1 MEHFRQVP
9 EYSFQSQRIDREN
22 GIIYGLKVLQK
33 GRNKNDSYFDDK
45 LLDDY
50 VEMANAKPEGVKCRY
65 GHPNMCSSDFG
76 NYLGRQ
82 KDNRRVGDDV
92 LADLYLSESAKNTP
106 NGDLYTYTLDMAEE
120 NPDMFGN
127 SISVMGD
134 FEEVEI
140 DEKTEYVLK
149 LEGVEGSDLVGSPAA
164 TDSLFDSDD
173 IGVKLT
179 QFLDFSGAA
188 LFKALEKNP
197 KSIEIFEKKFKAY
210 VAKKYSKDMAGKNNA
225 LKILSGIKKGFA
237 QVFDF
242 DKALADGEIATVET
256 DDQEIAEGAVLK
268 DEDGDT
274 IKEDVVTSD
283 GDEVKVDEATGEVES
298 VEEAEEDNEL
308 PTSQEFGYMLEQ
320 SKENAK
326 AIEGFNET
334 FSALNDTLSQVLK
347 NQEEFAKR
355 IDFIGKGLESPEAED
370 FTAEKRVM
378 IRLHALPVKIAC
390 MILEKRVLIALRSY
404 ALRRSLRKRSRL
416 LRAFKNLRVG
426 VERSK
431 LQRDMS

>member
-9 EYSFQSQRIDREN
+9 EYSFQSQGVDREN
-22 GIIYGLKVLQK
+22 GVISGLVVLQK
-33 GRNKNDSYFDDK
+33 GRNKNESYFDDQFVN
-45 LLDDY
+45 DF
-50 VEMANAKPEGVKCRY
+50 VQMANDKPEGVKSRY

-76 NYLGRQ
+76 TFLGRQ
-82 KDNRRVGDDV
+82 KNFRREGNQV

-140 DEKTEYVLK
+140 DEKTEYVLR

-164 TDSLFDSDD
+164 TDSLFDSND

-179 QFLDFSGAA
+179 QFLDFNGAA

-197 KSIEIFEKKFKAY
+197 KSIEIFEKKYTAY
-210 VAKKYSKDMAGKNNA
+210 VASKKSDMAKDNKA
-225 LKILSGIKKGFA
+225 LEILKGLKSSFSKL
-237 QVFDF
+237 FDF

-256 DDQEIAEGAVLK
+256 EDQEIAEGAVLK
-268 DEDGDT
+268 DEDGNT

-283 GDEVKVDEATGEVES
+283 GAEVKIDETTGEVES
-298 VEEAEEDNEL
+298 VEKAEEENEL

-320 SKENAK
+320 AQENAK

-334 FSALNDTLSQVLK
+334 FSALNETLQEVLK
-347 NQEEFAKR
+347 NQENFAKR

-370 FTAEKRVM
+370 FTAEKTDARTTKNSFFD
-378 IRLHALPVKIAC
+378 KISEQREAQAAKEA
-390 MILEKRVLIALRSY
+390 EKKETKI
-404 ALRRSLRKRSRL
+404 
-416 LRAFKNLRVG
+416 
-426 VERSK
+426 
-431 LQRDMS
+431 